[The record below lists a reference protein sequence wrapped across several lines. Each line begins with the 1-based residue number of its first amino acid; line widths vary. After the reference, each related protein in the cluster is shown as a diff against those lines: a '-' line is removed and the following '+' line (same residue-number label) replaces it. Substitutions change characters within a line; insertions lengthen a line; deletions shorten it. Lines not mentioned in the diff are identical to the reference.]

1 MRIMGIKPK
10 FLTWIMPFAAFGLF
24 VPTVITA
31 GWFLFHPNF
40 GEWLVLWPSSI
51 MFMALDTPTLAPAS
65 TVISVYSLAFI
76 ENILLYA
83 AIGIVTW
90 PFAYLAMR
98 VDGFFRRSR

>member
-1 MRIMGIKPK
+1 MGIKPK

>member
-1 MRIMGIKPK
+1 
-10 FLTWIMPFAAFGLF
+10 MPFAALGLF

-51 MFMALDTPTLAPAS
+51 MFMALDAAPAS
-65 TVISVYSLAFI
+65 TVIFVYSLAFI

-90 PFAYLAMR
+90 SFAYLAMR
-98 VDGFFRRSR
+98 VDGYFRRSR